1 MLNTGTVSPRAN
13 NLILLGT
20 VAGIALAFAGVAVFG
35 ERMVAVEWMGD
46 LFLEALKMIII
57 PLIVASMIV
66 GITGLG
72 DVRRLGRTGGLT
84 VLYYAATTGLAVA
97 LGIVLVNLIRP
108 GVGVPLGGMARPEQV
123 AGREA
128 LGFTDIVLSFVSDNV
143 VKAMAETD
151 VLPVIVFAL
160 LFGAV
165 LTTIGAAGR
174 PVIAFFAGVN
184 EAIMKI
190 VHLLMWF
197 LPLGVFGLIAGRFA
211 RAGDL
216 GEMIGGLGRYMATV
230 LVGLAIHALIVLPL
244 ILWLFG
250 RRNPYRYLAN
260 LATPLLT
267 AFSTASSSATLPVTI
282 EAVEEK
288 NKVSKRAAYFVLPLG
303 ATINMDGTAL
313 YESVAAIFIAQAL
326 GVELTLGQQVM
337 IFLTATLAAIGA
349 AGIPQAGLVTMVIVL
364 RAVGLPIEGIGL
376 ILAVDWLLDRFRTAV
391 NVWGDAC
398 GAAVIDRQIASEPP
412 PEPPSGPPLSPAV
425 PPAGTAPAAPA
436 V

>member
-1 MLNTGTVSPRAN
+1 MSPRSN
-13 NLILLGT
+13 NIILLGT
-20 VAGIALAFAGVAVFG
+20 VAGIALAFAGVALFG
-35 ERMVAVEWMGD
+35 ERMIAVEWLGD
-46 LFLEALKMIII
+46 LFLEALKMIIV

-97 LGIVLVNLIRP
+97 LGIVLVNLLRP
-108 GVGVPLGGMARPEQV
+108 GVGVPLGEMSKPEAV
-123 AGREA
+123 AAKES
-128 LGFTDIVLSFVSDNV
+128 LGFTDILLSFVSDNV
-143 VKAMAETD
+143 LRSMAETD
-151 VLPVIVFAL
+151 ILPVIVFSL

-165 LTTIGAAGR
+165 LTTVGAAGK
-174 PVIAFFAGVN
+174 PVIAFFQGVN

-190 VHLLMWF
+190 VHLLMWL
-197 LPLGVFGLIAGRFA
+197 LPLGVFGLVAGRFA

-216 GEMIGGLGRYMATV
+216 GELIGGLGRYMTTV
-230 LVGLAIHALIVLPL
+230 LVGLGVHALIVLPL

-250 RRNPYRYLAN
+250 RRNPYRYLAR

-267 AFSTASSSATLPVTI
+267 AFSTASSSATLPLTI

-288 NKVSKRAAYFVLPLG
+288 AGVSKRSAYFVLPLG
-303 ATINMDGTAL
+303 ATLNMDGTAL
-313 YESVAAIFIAQAL
+313 YESVAAIFIAQAV
-326 GVELTLGQQVM
+326 GIELTLGQQVM
-337 IFLTATLAAIGA
+337 IFLTATLAAVGA

-364 RAVGLPIEGIGL
+364 RAVGLPLEGIGL

-398 GAAVIDRQIASEPP
+398 GAAVIDHQLP
-412 PEPPSGPPLSPAV
+412 PESPK
-425 PPAGTAPAAPA
+425 AGLEPAAAP
-436 V
+436 